1 MMEMMEK
8 DAVLLK
14 LVERL
19 KAHGSW
25 CGETHIQKSTYL
37 LQEMLHVPLGFEFIL
52 YKHGPFSFELKDE
65 IAEMRADTLLTWQE
79 QPAPYGDSLIVA
91 PLGAQMLDSLKP
103 DVSQYDAQIEYI
115 AKVINNRGVKDL
127 EKLATSF
134 YVRNTCGDIPVEE
147 QVKKLC
153 QFKPHI
159 TTDDARLAVQEIDSI
174 VLAARTVQ

>member
-1 MMEMMEK
+1 MEMMEK

-14 LVERL
+14 LAERL

-79 QPAPYGDSLIVA
+79 QPDPYGDSLIVA
-91 PLGAQMLDSLKP
+91 SLGTQMLDSLKEEISP
-103 DVSQYDAQIEYI
+103 YDAQIEFV
-115 AKVINNRGVKDL
+115 AKIINNRGVKDL
-127 EKLATSF
+127 EKLATAF
-134 YVRNTCGDIPVEE
+134 YVRNTCGEISPEE

-159 TTDDARLAVQEIDSI
+159 SSDDARLAVQEIDRIISN
-174 VLAARTVQ
+174 ARTMG